1 MKKLLSLVAA
11 ILFAATSF
19 AQVDEVTLTV
29 IGTGVN
35 EEQATL
41 QALRSAIEQSF
52 GTFVSANTTILNDK
66 LVQDEI
72 VSVSNGNVKEYKKTY
87 SSGTSK

>member
-1 MKKLLSLVAA
+1 MKKLLSFVAA
-11 ILFAATSF
+11 VLFAATSF

-41 QALRSAIEQSF
+41 QAL
-52 GTFVSANTTILNDK
+52 
-66 LVQDEI
+66 
-72 VSVSNGNVKEYKKTY
+72 
-87 SSGTSK
+87 

>member
-35 EEQATL
+35 EILFVPIGRGFFLNRRITSEPTEDF
-41 QALRSAIEQSF
+41 SSF
-52 GTFVSANTTILNDK
+52 VPDHTVIPGDPH
-66 LVQDEI
+66 VQEA
-72 VSVSNGNVKEYKKTY
+72 VQKP
-87 SSGTSK
+87 